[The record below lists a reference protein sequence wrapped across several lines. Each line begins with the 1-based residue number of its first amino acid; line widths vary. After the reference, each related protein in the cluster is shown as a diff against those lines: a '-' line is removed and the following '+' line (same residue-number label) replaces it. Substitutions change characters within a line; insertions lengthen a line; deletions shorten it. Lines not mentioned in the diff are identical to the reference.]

1 MNLLRRFSILQRL
14 VTVTLLVLIIVL
26 GLVTAFAVDYHKTLL
41 DGRAIKTQH
50 LVESGLGVLQY
61 FHQRQLGGELTEQ

>member
-26 GLVTAFAVDYHKTLL
+26 GLVTVFAVDYHKTLL
-41 DGRAIKTQH
+41 DGRAIKTNT
-50 LVESGLGVLQY
+50 LLSPGWASSSISINGNWAAS
-61 FHQRQLGGELTEQ
+61 